1 MLWAGF
7 MGWRLAGQDL
17 TSLGARIVS
26 DEVGVQHFETDSLQL
41 EVGRRVMLRRTVLVS
56 G

>member
-1 MLWAGF
+1 M
-7 MGWRLAGQDL
+7 
-17 TSLGARIVS
+17 VS